1 MQRLTRSAQGV
12 AGRGRK
18 DLSGEILKRHYF
30 FVVLDYCFEV
40 QSSLLVAA
48 ATGLRKRV
56 CRRTR
61 CDTTPASTRMSQRQQ
76 PKPGWA
82 RKPGPERDP
91 KRDPSRIRAACVA
104 SSSEHAERLEMGSSS
119 GLRKETQGPGRSHGL
134 LKPPSADTAPG
145 PWACLNQTQRA
156 QRSRGLTEGSWYTT
170 RLLQR
175 SRPPRKITR
184 IEKQATG
191 QRRTPP
197 PPYIYLITVLVKINV
212 MNTIPENVRFI
223 FMAGARR
230 CSLMY
235 PK

>member
-1 MQRLTRSAQGV
+1 MQRLTSSAQGV

-30 FVVLDYCFEV
+30 FVVLNYCFEV

-56 CRRTR
+56 CRITR
-61 CDTTPASTRMSQRQQ
+61 CDTTPASTRTSQPQQ

-91 KRDPSRIRAACVA
+91 SRLPGQQLRTRR
-104 SSSEHAERLEMGSSS
+104 RLDMGRSS
-119 GLRKETQGPGRSHGL
+119 GLWKETQGLGRSHGL
-134 LKPPSADTAPG
+134 LKSPSADTAPG
-145 PWACLNQTQRA
+145 PRACLNQTQLA
-156 QRSRGLTEGSWYTT
+156 QTSRGMTEGSWYTT

-175 SRPPRKITR
+175 YRPPRNIIR
-184 IEKQATG
+184 IVKQATR
-191 QRRTPP
+191 QRRHPLPP
-197 PPYIYLITVLVKINV
+197 HMYLITVLVKINV
-212 MNTIPENVRFI
+212 MNTIPENMRFI

-230 CSLMY
+230 CSLMC